1 MNRPAGLAHT
11 EKSPFRENSSEFQ
24 RVTIKAWC
32 QKTDKTEDNLHY
44 GGLMPLILFLALF
57 STSLAQAEEYCV
69 AIRGNGEN
77 VGAHWASLS
86 RLIDENGLPEA
97 MAGGSSAS
105 ITQFLVNSVAG
116 NPSVAKETN
125 PEKKRKKAALLVK
138 SFSEFFADMGQTE
151 ESTSAQAFMTELGRD
166 GSTLADKLRRL
177 ASGSGG
183 VSAGQLS
190 SALQKFYPLLNPE
203 ITQGLL
209 TRPAFFKGEVNNAVK
224 VFGQFDAVE
233 DKNLFIRPGLVDFK
247 EAAVNFGTVAD
258 FYEGNTDP
266 QTAKE
271 LENFTEQCADSLHRK
286 HWGDLP
292 NDGCKARFRRIA
304 ANYLKQGD
312 FKHRA
317 LFEPVG
323 KHIKSIPTTA
333 LVQGEAVNRY
343 QDLKTSYSLGETNRD
358 YSDFKVDFERELKF
372 GYFTNDG
379 DSLKRGLAPRASRGD
394 LKSAKFEAI
403 PNENWFGVLATSPA
417 EPGLASLQPI
427 PQNASR
433 EQVLAERRKPVTQ
446 RWNGL
451 PYRRGVLSAGGWS
464 DLHPTA
470 VLKASGC
477 KRVVYITR
485 KDGEAVFGQQIF
497 IRLTG
502 TESEVPFW
510 KELKT
515 NNNAGW
521 RVSGETER
529 SAWNRLYNYGNPQ
542 SSFNQ
547 ALGSADIAYCT
558 DWNRFSPFNGE
569 GPAMEKEAYLAPTL
583 LTPGMPET
591 FRVNKTE
598 GSASASL
605 YPGCL
610 PMRANMGARPNQSPS
625 AAVPSAQ

>member
-1 MNRPAGLAHT
+1 MRFAL
-11 EKSPFRENSSEFQ
+11 
-24 RVTIKAWC
+24 
-32 QKTDKTEDNLHY
+32 L
-44 GGLMPLILFLALF
+44 LALL
-57 STSLAQAEEYCV
+57 SSLPAQAEEYCA

-86 RLIDENGLPEA
+86 RLIEDNGLPSA
-97 MAGGSSAS
+97 MAGGSSATIS
-105 ITQFLVNSVAG
+105 MFFVNSVAG
-116 NPSVAKETN
+116 NPVVAKETD

-138 SFSEFFADMGQTE
+138 SFSEFLAEMGKTE
-151 ESTSAQAFMTELGRD
+151 QAVSAQAFMTEMGKE
-166 GSTLADKLRRL
+166 GSPMAAKLQRL

-224 VFGQFDAVE
+224 VFGKFDAVE
-233 DKNLFIRPGLVDFK
+233 DKNLFLRPGLVDFK

-266 QTAKE
+266 QTAQE
-271 LENFTEQCADSLHRK
+271 LESFAEQCAEISHRK

-304 ANYLKQGD
+304 ANYLQKGD
-312 FKHRA
+312 FKHQA
-317 LFEPVG
+317 LFAPVG
-323 KHIKSIPTTA
+323 KHIKSIPTTS
-333 LVQGEAVNRY
+333 LVQGEAVNRFN
-343 QDLKTSYSLGETNRD
+343 DLKTSYARGESNRD
-358 YSDFKVDFERELKF
+358 YAGFKVDFERELKF
-372 GYFTNDG
+372 GYFTNEG
-379 DSLKRGLAPRASRGD
+379 DRIKRGLSPRVSRGD

-403 PNENWFGVLATSPA
+403 ANENWFGPLATSPV
-417 EPGLASLQPI
+417 EPGLGSLQQI
-427 PQNASR
+427 PMNASR
-433 EQVLAERRKPVTQ
+433 ELVLAERRKPVTQ

-464 DLHPTA
+464 DFHPTA
-470 VLKASGC
+470 VLEASGC

-485 KDGEAVFGQQIF
+485 KDGEAVFAQQIF

-510 KELKT
+510 KELKE

-547 ALGSADIAYCT
+547 ALGAADVTFCT
-558 DWNRFSPFNGE
+558 DWNRYSPFNGE

-583 LTPGMPET
+583 LTPGMPES
-591 FRVNKTE
+591 FRLNKAE
-598 GSASASL
+598 GSASQSR

-610 PMRANMGARPNQSPS
+610 PMRATMGVRPNFTPTGFLPS
-625 AAVPSAQ
+625 AH